1 MLSVFSSSTGIH
13 VIFDFT
19 VSVNTPPT
27 IKYRANTT
35 YVAGY
40 SKNYVVITLGRPNW
54 KDDKK
59 GVRQVIILMQLSAK

>member
-1 MLSVFSSSTGIH
+1 MLSVFSGSTGLY
-13 VIFDFT
+13 VNFDFT

-27 IKYRANTT
+27 ITCPANTT
-35 YVAGY
+35 YVAKYRQDY
-40 SKNYVVITLGRPNW
+40 SVIKLGSPSW